1 MTTSNK
7 RKKARA
13 PSFLGGTITYNRDL
27 WSADCVIKNISDT
40 GAKLTGRNL
49 PMLPDRFYLLIP
61 QKKTKYLVHV
71 RWRARDQ
78 IGVEFEQICSD
89 EGQQPA
95 KRLKPIHPE
104 DESIVDAPLITD
116 MAI

>member
-1 MTTSNK
+1 MTTANK
-7 RKKARA
+7 RKKDRA
-13 PSFLGGTITYNRDL
+13 PSFLGGTIMYNRDL
-27 WSADCVIKNISDT
+27 WSADCVIKNISES

-49 PMLPDRFYLLIP
+49 PMLPDRFYLVIP

-78 IGVEFEQICSD
+78 IGVEFEEVCSN
-89 EGQQPA
+89 EGHQPA
-95 KRLKPIHPE
+95 KRTQLVHPD
-104 DESIVDAPLITD
+104 DEPIVDAPLITD